1 MIFLYQ
7 LMYIAYKNNGFDTN
21 LLVSKTLGLPCMNIK
36 NRGAELK
43 AGIPAVVSRSISGLN
58 FINYK

>member
-1 MIFLYQ
+1 
-7 LMYIAYKNNGFDTN
+7 MYIAYKNNGFDTN

-43 AGIPAVVSRSISGLN
+43 AGIPAVVSRSISRLN